1 MYGTSRF
8 LTVGLLLFIF
18 IPVLLFICEV
28 ILAKKGSKMAI
39 ILPVIVLCFA
49 VILGF
54 YPIIVAAIMAV
65 IYLVVNHLNKMKD
78 NQNSEID
85 KMNINDL

>member
-1 MYGTSRF
+1 METASNF
-8 LTVGLLLFIF
+8 LVIGLLLFII
-18 IPVLLFICEV
+18 IPLLLFICEV
-28 ILAKKGSKMAI
+28 ILAKKGSKLAV

-49 VILGF
+49 VILGY
-54 YPIIVAAIMAV
+54 YPIIIAAVMAV
-65 IYLVVNHLNKMKD
+65 IYLAVNHLKKIKD

>member
-1 MYGTSRF
+1 
-8 LTVGLLLFIF
+8 
-18 IPVLLFICEV
+18 
-28 ILAKKGSKMAI
+28 MAI

-54 YPIIVAAIMAV
+54 YPIIIAAIMAV